1 MQSDQRCYT
10 TYYTENVRW
19 HEIEAQAQAVS
30 AGAEDKGGDGTG
42 EGVIDISKLDEF
54 GGHWDSE
61 ENHEF
66 YGNVKMAL
74 DYDNELFLS
83 VGGMLFSEIRIDI
96 ESNDDIAMSSK
107 ITNGSFCVLH
117 GNGPGVILWRSFVK
131 QIKVR
136 SL

>member
-30 AGAEDKGGDGTG
+30 AGAEEVEDE